1 MTVPFVFETVP
12 GPLGTRFGVRR
23 FAEIDSTNR
32 YLLDEARAGAPDGTV
47 ALADHQRAG
56 RGRLDRRWEA
66 PAGANVLMSVLL
78 RPALAVDEL
87 HLCTVA
93 LSLAARAACETVAGI
108 TPELK
113 WPNDIMVGERKLA
126 GILGE
131 VVPDAFPDTPTTDVA
146 MTGVATADAPT
157 AHRAV
162 VAGIGLNVQWPGID
176 PDPVATHASFDVLAR
191 ATSLARETGRTYPV
205 GHVVTALLTE
215 LEARLVELD
224 TRSGRLELAAA
235 YRRGCATVGRTVRV
249 SLGDDGGGGD
259 ERSTGDH
266 GFTGTAVDITV
277 EGHLVVDVGA
287 CFKTVTAGDVV
298 HVRDPE

>member
-1 MTVPFVFETVP
+1 VTAPFVFETVP
-12 GPLGTRFGVRR
+12 GPHGTRFGVRR

-47 ALADHQRAG
+47 ALADHQSAG

-78 RPALAVDEL
+78 RPSLAVEEL

-93 LSLAARAACETVAGI
+93 LSLAACAACEQVAGV

-131 VVPDAFPDTPTTDVA
+131 VVPDNSPSDVETPNGPTT
-146 MTGVATADAPT
+146 TYTPLPR
-157 AHRAV
+157 RAV
-162 VAGIGLNVQWPGID
+162 VAGIGLNVQWPGSD
-176 PDPVATHASFDVLAR
+176 PDLVATDANLDVLAR
-191 ATSLARETGRTYPV
+191 ATSLARETGRTYAV
-205 GHVVTALLTE
+205 AEVVTALLTD

-224 TRSGRLELAAA
+224 TRSGRRQLAAE
-235 YRRGCATVGRTVRV
+235 YRRRCATVGRTVRV
-249 SLGDDGGGGD
+249 SLADGGVDGD
-259 ERSTGDH
+259 QEPTGDH

-287 CFKTVTAGDVV
+287 CFKTVAAGDVV
-298 HVRDPE
+298 HVRDPER